1 MNCAEFEQLL
11 DCYLDGEISGSLR
24 LEFDAH
30 RLRCRRCQL
39 TVAMMES
46 VQHVVTSDRDQ
57 PVLSDD
63 FADRVMATIEQR
75 RPLSLRLRPTR
86 VAVATG
92 ALLQAAAVLLLA
104 VLWPTAQTDTPN
116 ATGTTSGVA
125 VVQGTESI
133 NDTLDRIFAATDD
146 RTEQHEALYQHILG
160 QVEAARATFASEC
173 NQLAQYPLAL
183 AVPDDFARISAGVE
197 GTNPVGLLFEALV
210 PGRAEESESSTPSA
224 PNQYSL

>member
-11 DCYLDGEISGSLR
+11 DSYLDGEISGSLR

-46 VQHVVTSDRDQ
+46 VEHVVTSDRNM

-63 FADRVMATIEQR
+63 FTDRVMASIERQ
-75 RPLSLRLRPTR
+75 RPLALRLRPTR
-86 VAVATG
+86 VAVVAG
-92 ALLQAAAVLLLA
+92 ALLQAAAVLALA
-104 VLWPTAQTDTPN
+104 ILWPASDVDSPHMATAPTMASSAN
-116 ATGTTSGVA
+116 G
-125 VVQGTESI
+125 ESL
-133 NDTLDRIFAATDD
+133 NDTLNREFAVADD
-146 RTEQHEALYQHILG
+146 LTERHEALYEHILG
-160 QVEAARATFASEC
+160 QVEAAGVTFASEC
-173 NQLAQYPLAL
+173 NQLARYPLAL

-197 GTNPVGLLFEALV
+197 EANPVGMLFEALV
-210 PGRAEESESSTPSA
+210 PGQTEESESSTPAA